1 MTVRPPVTQ
10 RRAGW
15 LPAVA
20 DALLTRWRRYNA
32 TRERLFEMER
42 QGRAYLFAPET
53 MPIANGE
60 RSVAKLAAAHEL
72 GLDQVRRE
80 MPAIRAFL
88 GLPASR

>member
-1 MTVRPPVTQ
+1 
-10 RRAGW
+10 
-15 LPAVA
+15 
-20 DALLTRWRRYNA
+20 
-32 TRERLFEMER
+32 
-42 QGRAYLFAPET
+42 